1 MNLNQVTLPAR
12 DLAAS
17 AAFYRRMGF
26 LQIVDSPHYAR
37 FECTEGEATF
47 SLHAVDGHAVDGRA
61 VDGHVVDDHA
71 AGQASA
77 DQTGDQAGDHGYQ
90 VYFEH
95 DDLDALVARLQAA
108 GFVFDSLPQDQRWL
122 WREARLR
129 DPSGNMICLYR
140 AGEMRRHPPWR
151 VERRADDA
159 A

>member
-37 FECTEGEATF
+37 FECPEGTSTF
-47 SLHAVDGHAVDGRA
+47 SLHALEPGTEDGP
-61 VDGHVVDDHA
+61 
-71 AGQASA
+71 SA
-77 DQTGDQAGDHGYQ
+77 LPPAESGFT

-95 DDLDALVARLQAA
+95 DELDALVARLQAA
-108 GFVFDSLPQDQRWL
+108 GFVFEMPPTDQAWL

-129 DPSGNMICLYR
+129 DPSGNLVCLYR
-140 AGEMRRHPPWR
+140 AGETRRHPPWR
-151 VERRADDA
+151 VERRGDGPA
-159 A
+159 